1 MIEDA
6 LIAFHDEPPEE
17 AFRDDALAF
26 LERRGVEPT
35 ASNIAAAINH
45 ILRGWAAAYKA
56 SDRRYE
62 LNFGDDDDDL
72 AAAALKNMAS
82 TASVSVMSPSQ
93 PNPVPATAIDTTWS
107 RSITAA
113 PAATPGEG
121 PHFVNAAGEGVILD
135 RSEVWDIKTA
145 RQARSI
151 FALLARFLTERGVLD
166 VSELRQT
173 DLAAFRAFLRE
184 IPKSYGK
191 AEADFSRTCAELSVR
206 GKALAA
212 DKRGI
217 SATTINRHFSFITA
231 MIDYI
236 VAQGLA
242 IDPLV
247 KPKALRIKTKE
258 RQRDKR
264 AAFSERNVAALF
276 RLPPFVGCKDWT
288 TAAAFEP
295 GQPHLHRALYR
306 APILL
311 DYTGARREE
320 VCRSRGPPM

>member
-1 MIEDA
+1 MI
-6 LIAFHDEPPEE
+6 
-17 AFRDDALAF
+17 
-26 LERRGVEPT
+26 
-35 ASNIAAAINH
+35 
-45 ILRGWAAAYKA
+45 
-56 SDRRYE
+56 
-62 LNFGDDDDDL
+62 
-72 AAAALKNMAS
+72 
-82 TASVSVMSPSQ
+82 
-93 PNPVPATAIDTTWS
+93 
-107 RSITAA
+107 
-113 PAATPGEG
+113 
-121 PHFVNAAGEGVILD
+121 AAGEGVILD

-151 FALLARFLTERGVLD
+151 FALLAQFLTERRVLD
-166 VSELRQT
+166 VSALRQT
-173 DLAAFRAFLRE
+173 NLAAFRAFLRE

-191 AEADFSRTCAELSVR
+191 AEADFSRTCAELSAR

-231 MIDYI
+231 MIDHI
-236 VAQGLA
+236 VAQGSA

-264 AAFSERNVAALF
+264 AAFSEKDVDTLF

-295 GQPHLHRALYR
+295 GSHIFHRALYW

-311 DYTGARREE
+311 YYTGARREE
-320 VCRSRGPPM
+320 ICGLEIGDVLTAGIPHIVIRPTDTRRLKSASSRRLLPLHAEVLRLGFLDYVEAVKSLGYRLVFPDLKSPTSTAPLGDRLYDG